1 MSIFDLLLLFKIR
14 LHKSKKYSNVWKNDL
29 IIILRR
35 YLPLKNELSPSCP
48 LSSRPDDG
56 EHQAQPPDALA
67 PQQPL
72 SFERE
77 RTVVV
82 SVGPPVIPQ
91 RLGLDWGRNPHKRP
105 PHSPHPQHTRWNAL
119 TPKNCATTA
128 VSWACASVI
137 CGTSSPC
144 CPWAR
149 PGRASVCLRHVSLMW
164 YRDFFLLPSSF
175 TSCTFVTPL
184 NRHRCCNFLSFR
196 TICFLHY
203 VYFSWHFSSLFS
215 TSFSTLCIFHIASRH
230 HWYSTRIFFGYFH
243 TWCHVFAASLA
254 ISWIILFIS
263 L

>member
-14 LHKSKKYSNVWKNDL
+14 LHKSKKYSKVWKNDL

-164 YRDFFLLPSSF
+164 YRDFFSYLPCSHHVHLS
-175 TSCTFVTPL
+175 
-184 NRHRCCNFLSFR
+184 RHWIVIDAVIFSHFELSAFYIMYISHGIFLP
-196 TICFLHY
+196 CFQLPFQHY
-203 VYFSWHFSSLFS
+203 VYFISHRVTIDIVQGFSLD
-215 TSFSTLCIFHIASRH
+215 IFTHDVMSSPH
-230 HWYSTRIFFGYFH
+230 HSP
-243 TWCHVFAASLA
+243 
-254 ISWIILFIS
+254 
-263 L
+263 